1 MNLANKLTLTRIFLV
16 PIFLL
21 MFYLP
26 IKYNNTYAAI
36 IFIIASLT
44 DTLDGYIARK
54 YDLISNFGKFIDP
67 IADKLLVT
75 SSLIILVQIGKLD
88 AIIAIIMIAREFV
101 ISGFRLV
108 AAVEGIVIAAGWLG
122 KVKTVLQ
129 IIAIVAM
136 LLNDVF
142 LPSLLVPLG
151 NTIMWLALFFSV
163 ISAAEYFVRN
173 KAVLARIISAR

>member
-1 MNLANKLTLTRIFLV
+1 MNLANKLTITRILLV
-16 PIFLL
+16 PVFLL

-26 IKYNNTYAAI
+26 IEHNTVYAAI
-36 IFIIASLT
+36 IFIIASIT
-44 DTLDGYIARK
+44 DSLDGYVARK

-75 SSLIILVQIGKLD
+75 AALIILVQVGRLD
-88 AIIAIIMIAREFV
+88 AIVAIIMISREFI

-108 AAVEGIVIAAGWLG
+108 AAVEGVVIAAGWLG

-136 LLNDVF
+136 LFSDSF
-142 LPSLLVPLG
+142 LSAWSFPFADFV
-151 NTIMWLALFFSV
+151 MWLAVIFSV
-163 ISAAEYFVRN
+163 VSAIEYFARN
-173 KAVLARIISAR
+173 KEVLAQITAVK

>member
-1 MNLANKLTLTRIFLV
+1 MNLANKLTITRIFLV

-26 IKYNNTYAAI
+26 VKYNNTYAAI
-36 IFIIASLT
+36 IFIIASIT
-44 DTLDGYIARK
+44 DTLDGYVARK

-75 SSLIILVQIGKLD
+75 SALIILVQIGKLD
-88 AIIAIIMIAREFV
+88 ALIAIIMIAREFI

-108 AAVEGIVIAAGWLG
+108 AAAEGIIIAAGWLG

-129 IIAIVAM
+129 IIAIVVM
-136 LLNDVF
+136 LLNDAF
-142 LPSLLVPLG
+142 LPSFLIPLA
-151 NTIMWLALFFSV
+151 NTIMLLALFFSV
-163 ISAAEYFVRN
+163 VSAIEYFVRN
-173 KAVLARIISAR
+173 KEVLDRITSVR